1 MTTGTVSQRMRSGFQ
16 GFTTQISEGLLGA
29 PIRLGVTGLARSG
42 KTVFITSLI
51 SNLMEGGRM
60 PQLAAFGQNR
70 IQTAFLQPQPDDTL
84 ARFDFEAHLDA
95 ISSHEPFWPVNT
107 KNVSQLRLS
116 MKLNP
121 PGLMSGIRNS
131 RIQHLDIVDYPGE
144 WILDLTLLD
153 KSYAQWSEEILARLN
168 SRDIGQTYAKMI
180 KGLPEKVALDET
192 QARKLAHCYCS
203 YLSAARATG
212 YSGLTPGR
220 FLLPGDLEGSP
231 VLTFAPL
238 PPESNS
244 KKGSLWHEM
253 QRRYTAYKR
262 HIVRPFFKNHFARI
276 DRQIV
281 LIDVLEALHRGPSA
295 IEDLRHTMR
304 DILIAFRPGRHSPLG
319 RLIRGMRV
327 ERILFAATKAD
338 HLHHNQHVQLTAIME
353 ELTDDAAR
361 QAQFRGAQT
370 KALSLASVRSTTEET
385 RDHQGRKID
394 CVRGIHLQTRRQA
407 AFFAGELPIN
417 PKDLLSQARQGAQ
430 QWLNADYSSMH
441 FLPPPH
447 ALRQGQGIA
456 HIRLDKAAQFL
467 FGDRL

>member
-1 MTTGTVSQRMRSGFQ
+1 LAISTVPQKMLGGFDN
-16 GFTTQISEGLLGA
+16 FAARVSESVLGS
-29 PIRLGVTGLARSG
+29 PVRLGVTGLARSG

-51 SNLMEGGRM
+51 ANLLEGGRV

-70 IQTAFLQPQPDDTL
+70 VQSAFLQPQPDDTI
-84 ARFDFEAHLDA
+84 ARFDFESHLDA
-95 ISSHEPFWPVNT
+95 FCGQKPIWPENT

-116 MKLNP
+116 IKLKSQ
-121 PGLMSGIRNS
+121 GLISGLRDS
-131 RIQHLDIVDYPGE
+131 RVQHLDVVDYPGE
-144 WILDLTLLD
+144 WILDLTLLE
-153 KSYAQWSEEILARLN
+153 KSYAQWSEETLARLG
-168 SRDIGQTYAKMI
+168 SRDIGETYVKMI
-180 KGLPEKVALDET
+180 KDLPKKAPFEET
-192 QARKLAHCYCS
+192 QARKLTQGYCR
-203 YLSAARATG
+203 YLAAARATG

-238 PPESNS
+238 PPENNS

-262 HIVRPFFKNHFARI
+262 HIVRPFFRNHFARI

-281 LIDVLEALHRGPSA
+281 LIDVLEALHRGPLA
-295 IEDLRHTMR
+295 IEDLRQTMR
-304 DILIAFRPGRHSPLG
+304 DILIAFRPGSNSPLG
-319 RLIRGMRV
+319 RLIRGTRV
-327 ERILFAATKAD
+327 KRILFTATKAD
-338 HLHHNQHVQLTAIME
+338 HLHHNQHAQLTAIMQ

-370 KALSLASVRSTTEET
+370 KALSLASVRSTTEDQ
-385 RDHQGRKID
+385 RDHQGRRID
-394 CVRGIHLQTRRQA
+394 CVRGIDLETRLQA
-407 AFFAGELPIN
+407 AFFAGELPSN
-417 PKDLLSQARQGAQ
+417 PKDLLRHARQGAHK
-430 QWLNADYSSMH
+430 WLSSDYSAMR
-441 FLPPPH
+441 FAPPPH